1 MKTYYHDNRDDVDQR
16 EPHFGGE
23 ELTPDQLKDIGVL
36 YYHCNDIDSV
46 DKIAEER
53 NYVSRDVIQI
63 TPEKLGG
70 PEAYAEKLRTF
81 YAEHLH
87 EDEEIRY
94 ILEGEGYFDVRE
106 KNDRWVR
113 CALETG
119 DLLILPAGI
128 YHRFTLTSKDY
139 VKALRLFKEQPR
151 WVAIN
156 RPIADDNPYRSE
168 YLTSIAAN

>member
-94 ILEGEGYFDVRE
+94 ILEGEG
-106 KNDRWVR
+106 
-113 CALETG
+113 
-119 DLLILPAGI
+119 
-128 YHRFTLTSKDY
+128 
-139 VKALRLFKEQPR
+139 
-151 WVAIN
+151 
-156 RPIADDNPYRSE
+156 
-168 YLTSIAAN
+168 

>member
-1 MKTYYHDNRDDVDQR
+1 MKAYYHDNLDLVDQR
-16 EPHFGGE
+16 EEHYGGE
-23 ELTPDQLKDIGVL
+23 ELSVEQLKQLGVL
-36 YYHCNDIDSV
+36 AYHFTDLSSV
-46 DKIAEER
+46 NALAEKR
-53 NYVSRDVIQI
+53 HYVSRDEIQI

-70 PEAYAEKLRTF
+70 PVAYAEKLRSF

-106 KNDRWVR
+106 KDDRWVR
-113 CALETG
+113 CKLSQG

-139 VKALRLFKEQPR
+139 VKALRLFKEEPK
-151 WVAIN
+151 WIAYN
-156 RPIADDNPYRSE
+156 RPDADENSYRKE
-168 YLTSIAAN
+168 YLTSIET

>member
-1 MKTYYHDNRDDVDQR
+1 MKAYYHDNQDDVDKR
-16 EPHFGGE
+16 EAHYGGQ
-23 ELTPDQLKDIGVL
+23 ELTAEQLKEVGVL
-36 YYHCNDIDSV
+36 YYHCEDIESV
-46 DKIAEER
+46 NKIAEER

-94 ILEGEGYFDVRE
+94 ILDGEGYFDVRE

-113 CALETG
+113 CLLEVG

-128 YHRFTLTSKDY
+128 YHRFTLTNKDF

-151 WVAIN
+151 WIAIN
-156 RPIADDNPYRSE
+156 RPIADDNPYRNE